1 MLAPPRIVEQCVTA
15 LLQPAA
21 LQTEGLFRLSGSESR
36 LQLLKQQCAEARP
49 SVVLAGEDVHVVAGL
64 LKWFLRQLP
73 EPLLSFELYEPLV
86 AAAKAD
92 SLASSLLAL
101 LRRLPPQH
109 AHVLRLVLQ
118 LLARVAAEPRN
129 KMTAPNL
136 GVVFGPTLM
145 FAPEGLDPAR
155 QMADVSEYVRVAT
168 ALVTQADVVI
178 AALTEVPTHTHA
190 RSWAHGHRRLV
201 GACETEWAG
210 ACDHACA
217 CRSAVRPT
225 ASGPLRA

>member
-1 MLAPPRIVEQCVTA
+1 MPPAHCAAALEANPSSYYIGLRLCEMLAPPRIVEQCVA
-15 LLQPAA
+15 ELLQPAA

-36 LQLLKQQCAEARP
+36 LQLLKQQCAEERP
-49 SVVLAGEDVHVVAGL
+49 VVLAGEDVHIVAGL

-92 SLASSLLAL
+92 SLASSLLPL
-101 LRRLPPQH
+101 LRRLPPRH
-109 AHVLRLVLQ
+109 AYVLRRVLQ

-145 FAPEGLDPAR
+145 FAPEGLDPVR
-155 QMADVSEYVRVAT
+155 QMADVSAYVKVAT

-178 AALTEVPTHTHA
+178 DALAEVPTHTHA
-190 RSWAHGHRRLV
+190 RS
-201 GACETEWAG
+201 
-210 ACDHACA
+210 
-217 CRSAVRPT
+217 
-225 ASGPLRA
+225 

>member
-1 MLAPPRIVEQCVTA
+1 MRVPPRIVEECVTA
-15 LLQPAA
+15 LLRPAA
-21 LQTEGLFRLSGSESR
+21 LQTEGLFRVSAPESR
-36 LQLLKQQCAEARP
+36 LRLLRQQYSEAQP
-49 SVVLAGEDVHVVAGL
+49 AAAAALAREGEDVHVVAGL

-101 LRRLPPQH
+101 LRRLPPRH
-109 AHVLRLVLQ
+109 AYVLRHVLQ

-145 FAPEGLDPAR
+145 FAPEGLDPVR
-155 QMADVSEYVRVAT
+155 QMADVSAYVKVAT

-178 AALTEVPTHTHA
+178 AALTEVPTHAHA
-190 RSWAHGHRRLV
+190 RS
-201 GACETEWAG
+201 
-210 ACDHACA
+210 
-217 CRSAVRPT
+217 
-225 ASGPLRA
+225 

>member
-1 MLAPPRIVEQCVTA
+1 MLAPPRIVEQCVAA
-15 LLQPAA
+15 LLQPVA

-49 SVVLAGEDVHVVAGL
+49 VVLAGEDVHVVAGL

-109 AHVLRLVLQ
+109 ACVLRLVLQ
-118 LLARVAAEPRN
+118 LLARVAAEPLN

-145 FAPEGLDPAR
+145 FAPEGLDPVR
-155 QMADVSEYVRVAT
+155 QMADVSAYVQVAT
-168 ALVTQADVVI
+168 ALVTQSDVVI
-178 AALTEVPTHTHA
+178 AALTEVPTHAHA
-190 RSWAHGHRRLV
+190 RS
-201 GACETEWAG
+201 
-210 ACDHACA
+210 
-217 CRSAVRPT
+217 
-225 ASGPLRA
+225 